1 MRIELPSND
10 WADAMQRADDDAH
23 TLTVAAQPAAGWVA
37 GPWLTGTGPTLRT
50 EVAALQGPVLTLT
63 F

>member
-23 TLTVAAQPAAGWVA
+23 TLTVAAQPAVGWVA
-37 GPWLTGTGPTLRT
+37 GPWQPESGSTLRT
-50 EVAALQGPVLTLT
+50 EVAVLQGAVLTLT

>member
-10 WADAMQRADDDAH
+10 WADVLQRADDDAH
-23 TLTVAAQPAAGWVA
+23 TLTIAALPAAGWVA
-37 GPWLTGTGPTLRT
+37 GAWQPETASTLRT
-50 EVAALQGPVLTLT
+50 EVAAVPAPALTLT